1 MQHRQHML
9 NNQLSSLSTDW
20 YEATYADDE
29 TLCCCNC
36 TNNTNF
42 VWRFTIGLNWCQGGL
57 TTQLMAGGSSC
68 LWLNHLTQM
77 LFLRVTNKALIIIS
91 LVSSKNSFSP
101 FFMLISLSNTPRAP
115 LARLWG
121 VTWYGRRCPH
131 PPVSTPVTPATVCSH
146 SHQHY
151 QGGSFMT
158 RSPHGGKQLPNLF
171 GEQSETLMSPP
182 LAPWESCTYEVPRQG
197 EVTGRLCK
205 IRLNVDMVVVVG
217 GLQAEKK
224 MNMHVHIYP
233 ENDYLLEHSLIV
245 FHNSFCAY
253 SPIFLLNLNKPI
265 NRD

>member
-1 MQHRQHML
+1 MSGRV
-9 NNQLSSLSTDW
+9 NNPAAGRGIQLSSTHLSQ
-20 YEATYADDE
+20 
-29 TLCCCNC
+29 
-36 TNNTNF
+36 
-42 VWRFTIGLNWCQGGL
+42 I
-57 TTQLMAGGSSC
+57 
-68 LWLNHLTQM
+68 
-77 LFLRVTNKALIIIS
+77 LFLRVTNTNPLPKPSPWSAWCPVRALS
-91 LVSSKNSFSP
+91 APFSD
-101 FFMLISLSNTPRAP
+101 MLISLSNTPGAP

-131 PPVSTPVTPATVCSH
+131 PRFHTCH
-146 SHQHY
+146 SCHSVLSRSSALSE
-151 QGGSFMT
+151 GGSFMT
-158 RSPHGGKQLPNLF
+158 RSPHGSKQLPNLF
-171 GEQSETLMSPP
+171 GEQSVTLMSPP
-182 LAPWESCTYEVPRQG
+182 RAPWQSCTYEVPRQG

-205 IRLNVDMVVVVG
+205 IRLYGGCGGGG